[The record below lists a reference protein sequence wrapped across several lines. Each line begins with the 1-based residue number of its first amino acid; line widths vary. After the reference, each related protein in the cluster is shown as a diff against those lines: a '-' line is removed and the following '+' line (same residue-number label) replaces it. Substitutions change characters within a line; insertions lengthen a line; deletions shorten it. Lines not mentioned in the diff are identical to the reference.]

1 MFRRRER
8 RIPDQTLRRQSAR
21 ARSFVSCIHKSSLS
35 EMDSIKFGLLSLIL
49 PRIPAA
55 FNAEMSRKHRFLLQ
69 MGSKSRY
76 TESKEK
82 IKVNRGIES
91 ALDRK
96 AMILKAGRGSK

>member
-1 MFRRRER
+1 
-8 RIPDQTLRRQSAR
+8 
-21 ARSFVSCIHKSSLS
+21 
-35 EMDSIKFGLLSLIL
+35 
-49 PRIPAA
+49 
-55 FNAEMSRKHRFLLQ
+55 

>member
-1 MFRRRER
+1 M
-8 RIPDQTLRRQSAR
+8 DQSN
-21 ARSFVSCIHKSSLS
+21 SGCF
-35 EMDSIKFGLLSLIL
+35 SLIL

-69 MGSKSRY
+69 TGSKSRY

-82 IKVNRGIES
+82 IKVNRGIEN